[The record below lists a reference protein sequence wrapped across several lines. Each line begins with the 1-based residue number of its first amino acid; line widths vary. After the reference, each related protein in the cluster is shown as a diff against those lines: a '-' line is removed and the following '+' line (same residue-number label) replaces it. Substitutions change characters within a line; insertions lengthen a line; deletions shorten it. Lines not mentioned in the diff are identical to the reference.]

1 MDIAAKKIELMDWL
15 LHINDESKLKKIIA
29 LKSVL
34 DKEVV
39 VHTISGYPVDKEEYI
54 NMIKEA
60 DERISSG
67 KYTIIE
73 DLEKEIENWYISA
86 KNKNNIEDLLARKY
100 SFIEEVF
107 NVENDTFKKLEKILK
122 KDKLDKI
129 GIPSAHK
136 EELDNRLES
145 YRKNPQDLLDW
156 DEIKKEW

>member
-1 MDIAAKKIELMDWL
+1 MDIAARKMELVDWL

-39 VHTISGYPVDKEEYI
+39 AHTISGYPVDKEEYI

-67 KYTIIE
+67 KFTTIE
-73 DLEKEIENWYISA
+73 DLEIEIDTLGEMVKVLQKY
-86 KNKNNIEDLLARKY
+86 KLNKFGVPAEH
-100 SFIEEVF
+100 
-107 NVENDTFKKLEKILK
+107 
-122 KDKLDKI
+122 KDELDK
-129 GIPSAHK
+129 
-136 EELDNRLES
+136 RLEA
-145 YRKNPQDLLDW
+145 YRNNPQDLLDW